1 MSAVDFD
8 HLSKYMKYNHAARDI
23 LQVPE
28 RETKIQLRLKL
39 SETESLSA
47 ESYVVYHCT
56 VRGPAK
62 GGIRMAPNVTMEE
75 VGRLAELMTWKTAL
89 VKIPFGGGKSGI
101 RIDPSPLTSFIKAA
115 FVKQWVGQMR
125 RDLEKG
131 VYVPAP
137 DMNSGPTDMAVIF
150 GEMHIPE
157 CVTGKPIGVGGLPGR
172 LEATGRGVATITR
185 LAAEQ
190 VLKQSPSDL
199 TVAIQGFGNVGSF
212 TAMYCHEMG
221 FKVVAVSDV
230 TGGLHNPQGFDVPR
244 LMRHVKEARFIEGF
258 PGTKI
263 SNDDLLKLPVDM
275 LIPAAAEDVIHEQN
289 ARWVQAKVIV
299 EGANGPLTPAADHM
313 LRERGMPIVPDILA
327 NAGGVSASYVEWHVS
342 KSGAMTTK
350 DEVLKSVDNKLE
362 DAWNRMRAAVG
373 SCKCDMRTGAEL
385 VALDELQTALRDRN
399 WI

>member
-8 HLSKYMKYNHAARDI
+8 HLSKYMKYSPAARDI
-23 LQVPE
+23 LQEPE

-39 SETESLSA
+39 SETESISA

-115 FVKQWVGQMR
+115 FLKEWVAQMR

-190 VLKQSPSDL
+190 VLKQSPKDL

-212 TAMYCHEMG
+212 TAMYCQEMG
-221 FKVVAVSDV
+221 FKVVAISDV
-230 TGGLHNPQGFDVPR
+230 TGGLHNPQGFDIPR
-244 LMRHVKEARFIEGF
+244 LMRHVKEAKFIEGF

-263 SNDDLLKLPVDM
+263 TNEELLKLPVDM
-275 LIPAAAEDVIHEQN
+275 LIPAAAEDAITEQN
-289 ARWVQAKVIV
+289 CRWVQAKVII

-313 LRERGMPIVPDILA
+313 MRERGVPIVPDILA

-350 DEVLKSVDNKLE
+350 EEVLKSVDNKLE
-362 DAWNRMRAAVG
+362 DAWNRMRAAVS